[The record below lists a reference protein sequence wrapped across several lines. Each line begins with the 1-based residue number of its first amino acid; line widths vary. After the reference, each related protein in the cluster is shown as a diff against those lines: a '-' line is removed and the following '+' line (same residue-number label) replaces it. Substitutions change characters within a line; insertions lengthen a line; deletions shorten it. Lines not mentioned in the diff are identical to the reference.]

1 MRTEIKYISDD
12 GNEFDTVLECAVH
25 ELLVADAAP
34 LSSLRNVLLAD
45 CEADGPNCV
54 TVNTRRL
61 LSNLLN
67 HHESVAKMLESLAD
81 QLQHRVDSFEQ
92 EAEDANI
99 FS

>member
-1 MRTEIKYISDD
+1 MRTEIKYVSDD
-12 GNEFDTVLECAVH
+12 GNRFDTVLECAVH

-45 CEADGPNCV
+45 GGAAGPNGCV

-67 HHESVAKMLESLAD
+67 HYESVAKMLEILAD

-92 EAEDANI
+92 E
-99 FS
+99 S